1 MNERTAHSASKVIE
15 LPHQNKLWWAE
26 HSTGNALHR
35 WYLYAK
41 TCVKW
46 TLVAT
51 LIGAACGM
59 LGALFHFG
67 VHDATAFRAAHPWV
81 LFLLPAAGLVIVGF
95 YRLTHTN
102 GLGTDDI
109 IDAVHK
115 GKLLPIL
122 LLPAIFFGTILT
134 HLCGGSAGREGAA
147 LQMGGTVGQYLGR
160 QFQLDDKDLRVATLA
175 GMAAFFS
182 ALFGT
187 PLTATVFAIM
197 VISVGVIYHVAM
209 YPSLLA
215 ALVAYGVSLLLGVEP
230 THFAVTIPPQDP
242 RRFLQVAVL
251 GVLCALVSIL
261 FCSTMHGMEH
271 LMKKIRSP
279 WLRVV
284 VGGAAILL
292 LTLLFGTD
300 YNGAGME
307 SITAAVELGTVAV
320 PWAFLL
326 KLLFT
331 AVTLAS
337 GFKGGEVVPSFF
349 VGATFGCAV
358 SPLLGLPAG
367 FGAAVGL
374 AAVFCGVTN
383 CPLASTL
390 LAVELFGDQGLL
402 YYALACCLSYML
414 SGYRGLYSSQTI
426 LYSKL
431 KAQYI
436 NVHTNAYHAG
446 EKTE

>member
-1 MNERTAHSASKVIE
+1 MDTKAIRTA
-15 LPHQNKLWWAE
+15 LR
-26 HSTGNALHR
+26 R
-35 WYLYAK
+35 WGLYVR
-41 TCVKW
+41 TFIKW
-46 TLVAT
+46 TAAAAV
-51 LIGAACGM
+51 IGAACG
-59 LGALFHFG
+59 LVGTLFHFG
-67 VHDATAFRAAHPWV
+67 VHEVTAFRGTHPWV
-81 LFLLPAAGLVIVGF
+81 LYLLPLAGLVIVGF
-95 YRLTHTN
+95 YKLTGTD

-109 IDAVHK
+109 IDAVHQ

-147 LQMGGTVGQYLGR
+147 LQMGGTIGQYLGR
-160 QFQLDDKDLRVATLA
+160 HFQLDDRDLRVATLA

-187 PLTATVFAIM
+187 PLAATVFAIM
-197 VISVGVIYHVAM
+197 VISIGVIYHVAL

-215 ALVAYGVSLLLGVEP
+215 ALVAYGVSIYLGVEP
-230 THFAVTIPPQDP
+230 TRFAVSVPEQTVGMFV
-242 RRFLQVAVL
+242 RVALL

-261 FCSTMHGMEH
+261 FCQVMHGAGH
-271 LMKKIRSP
+271 LMKRIRNP
-279 WLRVV
+279 WLRVAC
-284 VGGAAILL
+284 GGAAIIV
-292 LTLLFGTD
+292 LTLIFGTD

-307 SITAAVELGTVAV
+307 IVTAAVEQGTVAV

-326 KLLFT
+326 KLIFT
-331 AVTLAS
+331 AITLAA

-349 VGATFGCAV
+349 VGATFGCAAA
-358 SPLLGLPAG
+358 PLLGLPAG

-390 LAVELFGDQGLL
+390 LAVELFGAEGLL
-402 YYALACCLSYML
+402 YFALACCLSYML
-414 SGYRGLYSSQTI
+414 SGYQGLYSSQTI

-431 KAQYI
+431 KAQFI
-436 NVHTNAYHAG
+436 NVHTNAHPAG

>member
-1 MNERTAHSASKVIE
+1 MDTKAIRTA
-15 LPHQNKLWWAE
+15 LR
-26 HSTGNALHR
+26 R
-35 WYLYAK
+35 WGLYVR
-41 TCVKW
+41 TFIKW
-46 TLVAT
+46 TAAAAV
-51 LIGAACGM
+51 IGAACG
-59 LGALFHFG
+59 LVGTLFHFG
-67 VHDATAFRAAHPWV
+67 VHEVTAFRGTHPWV
-81 LFLLPAAGLVIVGF
+81 LYLLPLAGLVIVGF
-95 YRLTHTN
+95 YKLTGTD

-109 IDAVHK
+109 IDAVHQ

-147 LQMGGTVGQYLGR
+147 LQMGGTIGQYLGR
-160 QFQLDDKDLRVATLA
+160 HFQLDDRDLRVATLA

-187 PLTATVFAIM
+187 PLAATVFAIM
-197 VISVGVIYHVAM
+197 VISIGVIYHVAL

-215 ALVAYGVSLLLGVEP
+215 ALVAYGVSIHLGVEP
-230 THFAVTIPPQDP
+230 TRFAVSVPEQTVGMFV
-242 RRFLQVAVL
+242 RVALL

-261 FCSTMHGMEH
+261 FCQVMHGAGH
-271 LMKKIRSP
+271 LMKRIRNP
-279 WLRVV
+279 WLRVAC
-284 VGGAAILL
+284 GGAAIIV
-292 LTLLFGTD
+292 LTLIFGTD

-307 SITAAVELGTVAV
+307 IVTAAVEQGTVAV

-326 KLLFT
+326 KLIFT
-331 AVTLAS
+331 AITLAA

-349 VGATFGCAV
+349 VGATFGCAAA
-358 SPLLGLPAG
+358 PLLGLPAG

-390 LAVELFGDQGLL
+390 LAVELFGAEGML
-402 YYALACCLSYML
+402 YFALACCLSYML
-414 SGYRGLYSSQTI
+414 SGYQGLYSSQTI

-431 KAQYI
+431 KAQFI

>member
-1 MNERTAHSASKVIE
+1 MDTKAIRTA
-15 LPHQNKLWWAE
+15 LR
-26 HSTGNALHR
+26 R
-35 WYLYAK
+35 WGLYVR
-41 TCVKW
+41 TFIKW
-46 TLVAT
+46 TAAAAV
-51 LIGAACGM
+51 IGAACG
-59 LGALFHFG
+59 LVGTLFHFG
-67 VHDATAFRAAHPWV
+67 VHEVTAFRGTHPWV
-81 LFLLPAAGLVIVGF
+81 LYLLPLAGLVIVGF
-95 YRLTHTN
+95 YKLTGTD

-109 IDAVHK
+109 IDAVHQ

-147 LQMGGTVGQYLGR
+147 LQMGGTIGQYLGR
-160 QFQLDDKDLRVATLA
+160 HFQLDDRDLRVATLA

-187 PLTATVFAIM
+187 PLAATVFAIM
-197 VISVGVIYHVAM
+197 VISIGVIYHVAL

-215 ALVAYGVSLLLGVEP
+215 ALVAYGVSIYLGVEP
-230 THFAVTIPPQDP
+230 TRFAVSVPEQTVGIFV
-242 RRFLQVAVL
+242 RVALL

-261 FCSTMHGMEH
+261 FCQVMHGAGH
-271 LMKKIRSP
+271 LMKRIRNP

-284 VGGAAILL
+284 CGGAAIIV
-292 LTLLFGTD
+292 LTLIFGTD

-307 SITAAVELGTVAV
+307 IVTAAVEQGTVAV

-326 KLLFT
+326 KLIFT
-331 AVTLAS
+331 AITLAA

-349 VGATFGCAV
+349 VGATFGCTAA
-358 SPLLGLPAG
+358 PLLGLPAG

-390 LAVELFGDQGLL
+390 LAVELFGAEGLL
-402 YYALACCLSYML
+402 YFALACCLSYML
-414 SGYRGLYSSQTI
+414 SGYQGLYSSQTI

-431 KAQYI
+431 KAQFI
-436 NVHTNAYHAG
+436 NVHTNAHHAG

>member
-1 MNERTAHSASKVIE
+1 MDTKAIRTA
-15 LPHQNKLWWAE
+15 LR
-26 HSTGNALHR
+26 R
-35 WYLYAK
+35 WGLYVR
-41 TCVKW
+41 TFIKW
-46 TLVAT
+46 TAAAAV
-51 LIGAACGM
+51 IGAACG
-59 LGALFHFG
+59 LVGTLFHFG
-67 VHDATAFRAAHPWV
+67 VHEVTAFRGTHPWV
-81 LFLLPAAGLVIVGF
+81 LYLLPLAGLVIVGF
-95 YRLTHTN
+95 YKLTGTD

-109 IDAVHK
+109 IDAVHQ

-147 LQMGGTVGQYLGR
+147 LQMGGTIGQYLGR
-160 QFQLDDKDLRVATLA
+160 HFQLDDRDLRVATLA

-187 PLTATVFAIM
+187 PLAATVFAIM
-197 VISVGVIYHVAM
+197 VISIGVIYHVAL

-215 ALVAYGVSLLLGVEP
+215 ALVAYGVSIHLGVEP
-230 THFAVTIPPQDP
+230 TRFAVSVPEQTVGMFV
-242 RRFLQVAVL
+242 RVALL

-261 FCSTMHGMEH
+261 FCQVMHGAGH
-271 LMKKIRSP
+271 LMKRIRNP
-279 WLRVV
+279 WLRLAC
-284 VGGAAILL
+284 GGAAIIV
-292 LTLLFGTD
+292 LTLIFGTD

-307 SITAAVELGTVAV
+307 IVTAAVEQGTVAV

-326 KLLFT
+326 KLIFT
-331 AVTLAS
+331 AITLAA

-349 VGATFGCAV
+349 VGATFGCAAA
-358 SPLLGLPAG
+358 PLLGLPAG

-390 LAVELFGDQGLL
+390 LAVELFGAEGLL
-402 YYALACCLSYML
+402 YFALACCLSYML
-414 SGYRGLYSSQTI
+414 SGYQGLYSSQTI

-431 KAQYI
+431 KAQFI
-436 NVHTNAYHAG
+436 NVHTNAHHAG

>member
-1 MNERTAHSASKVIE
+1 VDTKAIRTA
-15 LPHQNKLWWAE
+15 LR
-26 HSTGNALHR
+26 R
-35 WYLYAK
+35 WGLYVR
-41 TCVKW
+41 TFIKW
-46 TLVAT
+46 TAAAAV
-51 LIGAACGM
+51 IGAACG
-59 LGALFHFG
+59 LVGTLFHFG
-67 VHDATAFRAAHPWV
+67 VHEVTAFRGTHPWV
-81 LFLLPAAGLVIVGF
+81 LYLLPLAGLVIVGF
-95 YRLTHTN
+95 YKLTGTD

-109 IDAVHK
+109 IDAVHQ

-147 LQMGGTVGQYLGR
+147 LQMGGTIGQYLGR
-160 QFQLDDKDLRVATLA
+160 HFQLDDRDLRVATLA

-187 PLTATVFAIM
+187 PLAATVFAIM
-197 VISVGVIYHVAM
+197 VISIGVIYHVAL

-215 ALVAYGVSLLLGVEP
+215 ALVAYGVSIHLGVEP
-230 THFAVTIPPQDP
+230 TRFAVSVPEQTVGMFV
-242 RRFLQVAVL
+242 RVALL

-261 FCSTMHGMEH
+261 FCQVMHGAGH
-271 LMKKIRSP
+271 LMKRIRNP
-279 WLRVV
+279 WLRVAC
-284 VGGAAILL
+284 GGAAIIV
-292 LTLLFGTD
+292 LTLIFGTD

-307 SITAAVELGTVAV
+307 IVTAAVEQGTVAV

-326 KLLFT
+326 KLIFT
-331 AVTLAS
+331 AITLAA

-349 VGATFGCAV
+349 VGATFGCAAA
-358 SPLLGLPAG
+358 PLLGLPAG

-390 LAVELFGDQGLL
+390 LAVELFGAEGLL
-402 YYALACCLSYML
+402 YFALACCLSYML
-414 SGYRGLYSSQTI
+414 SGYQGLYSSQTI

-431 KAQYI
+431 KAQFI
-436 NVHTNAYHAG
+436 NVHTNAHHAG